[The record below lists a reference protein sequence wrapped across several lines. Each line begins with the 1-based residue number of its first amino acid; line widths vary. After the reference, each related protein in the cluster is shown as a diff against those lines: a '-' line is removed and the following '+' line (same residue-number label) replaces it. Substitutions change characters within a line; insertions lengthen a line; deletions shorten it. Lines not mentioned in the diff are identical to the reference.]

1 MVDEIQMTIL
11 EQVADLH
18 AVPEGAYNIRANG
31 QTASRNTT
39 ANIDIVSKGTQEQ
52 FAEKISMSVQGY
64 RNIEH
69 NRYLPTAETIDKI
82 CEVFNIQPVELLLP
96 EPQANLDKVRELINN
111 KLCNCNLDKLIRIN
125 NMIDLM

>member
-1 MVDEIQMTIL
+1 MSYKEIITN
-11 EQVADLH
+11 
-18 AVPEGAYNIRANG
+18 GIRRLRTEN
-31 QTASRNTT
+31 RL
-39 ANIDIVSKGTQEQ
+39 TQEQ
-52 FAEKISMSVQGY
+52 FAEKLVWVYKVTEILSIIDIYQ
-64 RNIEH
+64 
-69 NRYLPTAETIDKI
+69 LQKTIDKI

>member
-1 MVDEIQMTIL
+1 MSYQKLIT
-11 EQVADLH
+11 
-18 AVPEGAYNIRANG
+18 NG
-31 QTASRNTT
+31 IKRLRVKN
-39 ANIDIVSKGTQEQ
+39 KLTQEQ

-69 NRYLPTAETIDKI
+69 NRYLPTGETIDKI

-96 EPQANLDKVRELINN
+96 EPQANLNEILELINN
-111 KLCNCNLDKLIRIN
+111 KLHNCNLDKLIRIN

>member
-1 MVDEIQMTIL
+1 MLMSYQELIT
-11 EQVADLH
+11 
-18 AVPEGAYNIRANG
+18 NG
-31 QTASRNTT
+31 IKRLRTKN
-39 ANIDIVSKGTQEQ
+39 KLTQEQ
-52 FAEKISMSVQGY
+52 FAEKINMSVQGY

-96 EPQANLDKVRELINN
+96 EPKANLDKVRELINN
-111 KLCNCNLDKLIRIN
+111 KLFNCDLDKLIRIN

>member
-1 MVDEIQMTIL
+1 MSYQELIT
-11 EQVADLH
+11 
-18 AVPEGAYNIRANG
+18 NG
-31 QTASRNTT
+31 IKRLRT
-39 ANIDIVSKGTQEQ
+39 ANKLTQEQ

-82 CEVFNIQPVELLLP
+82 CEVFSIQPVGLLLP
-96 EPQANLDKVRELINN
+96 EPQANLEKVRELINN
-111 KLCNCNLDKLIRIN
+111 KLCNCDLDKLIRIN